1 MAGVEVGDALDGAG
15 ADGAEV
21 GDLVDFHAALLG
33 GTVDA
38 LALVTA
44 ALKDADALGGG
55 IEQALLLVVGNL
67 AVVGHFGIG
76 RRGDGCALGQHVG
89 PLALE
94 VDQRG
99 EVGLPGLGV
108 GGIHGLVA
116 VVIEVFVAQ
125 ARIGVAELVDEDL
138 MEGGMVAG
146 GDGELVVDAPAA
158 IGVAV
163 DQDDDVLEGD
173 AREHVVEAVDVL
185 RHQVAVAVEGVVVG
199 AHGGGAPQSQVGHA
213 GAAGERLGSDGNDVE
228 AVLERGEGLMGKQGI
243 DDTLAVGVE
252 LAHLGAGVALG
263 DDGQV
268 DALGDVG
275 VAVKG
280 ALGGRVVA
288 LAGLVRRRKI
298 LRLYSLTFPHI
309 MVGDAVVA
317 QLADEDVGRVN
328 GVGHRADHLAV
339 EVDERDGDI
348 DGLLG
353 HGHIVA
359 GGKGAVDLGGLLG
372 GLPLLEQGREGVHKQ
387 HLARGMVLDLDLAVA
402 LEGHIGQAA
411 LASGP
416 AGRGIGLL
424 KENLLVTV
432 VAGKHIVQPQR
443 AAIEITVKV
452 LGHGHEA
459 CQNCHDYKECS
470 FHHLYN
476 FLLQR

>member
-1 MAGVEVGDALDGAG
+1 MAGVEVGDALDGAR

-33 GTVDA
+33 GAVNA
-38 LALVTA
+38 FALVSPT
-44 ALKDADALGGG
+44 LKDADALRGRV
-55 IEQALLLVVGNL
+55 EQALLLVVGDF
-67 AVVGHFGIG
+67 AVVGHLGIG

-94 VDQRG
+94 IDEG
-99 EVGLPGLGV
+99 GKVGLPGLGV

-125 ARIGVAELVDEDL
+125 AGIGVAELVDEHL
-138 MEGGMVAG
+138 MEGRMVAG
-146 GDGELVVDAPAA
+146 GDSNLVVDAPAA
-158 IGVAV
+158 VGVAV

-173 AREHVVEAVDVL
+173 PREHVVEAVDVL
-185 RHQVAVAVEGVVVG
+185 RHQVTVAVEGVVVG
-199 AHGGGAPQSQVGHA
+199 AHGGGAPPSQVGHA
-213 GAAGERLGSDGNDVE
+213 GAAGQGLGSDGNDVE

-243 DDTLAVGVE
+243 DDALAVGVE
-252 LAHLGAGVALG
+252 LAHLGAGIALG

-275 VAVKG
+275 FAVKWP
-280 ALGGRVVA
+280 LGGLVVA
-288 LAGLVRRRKI
+288 LAWLVLRRKI
-298 LRLYSLTFPHI
+298 LRLYSLAFPHI
-309 MVGDAVVA
+309 MIRDAVVA

-328 GVGHRADHLAV
+328 GMCHRAHHLAV

-372 GLPLLEQGREGVHKQ
+372 SLPLLEQGREGVHKQ
-387 HLARGMVLDLDLAVA
+387 HLARGMVLNLDLAVA

-411 LASGP
+411 LASCP
-416 AGRGIGLL
+416 TGRGIGLL

-432 VAGKHIVQPQR
+432 VAGKDVVEPQGAVHEIVL
-443 AAIEITVKV
+443 EL
-452 LGHGHEA
+452 LGHRGKGGHSY
-459 CQNCHDYKECS
+459 QK
-470 FHHLYN
+470 
-476 FLLQR
+476 